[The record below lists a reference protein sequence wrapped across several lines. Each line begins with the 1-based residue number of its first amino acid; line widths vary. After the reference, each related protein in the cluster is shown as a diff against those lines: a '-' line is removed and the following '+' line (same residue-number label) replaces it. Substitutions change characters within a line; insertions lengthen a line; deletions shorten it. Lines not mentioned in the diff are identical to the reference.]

1 MRNNNRSRRPFAA
14 LAGTL
19 LLIALTVGLVG
30 LMVARRNVVR
40 QKEAIPVSA
49 FLAPT
54 PGTSGAIPSGDAS
67 VRPEDNASVRQES
80 APEVSATAVP
90 EVTPVPTATPVPEP
104 EYFTISM
111 IGDCTLAEAK
121 TRRGWGSAYQTVVG
135 KDYAYPFA
143 NTVSYFDSD
152 YLTIANLECTLSDN
166 YYDSIE
172 QFVFL
177 APAAYGNILSQGGVD
192 FVTLANNHTMDFGEN
207 AYNDTA
213 ASLDA
218 SGVKYAGE
226 DEIYIY
232 ERDDGVKIGLYCLYH
247 QLTYNALSI
256 KYEDV
261 QKRLISEGKEM
272 ITAARSKLEEAG
284 ADYFVA
290 VLHMGREG
298 YYETTDSQVEVC
310 RHAVDAGFDLVYCTH
325 AHRLQPAETYGNGLI
340 FYGLGNWSFGGH
352 TNPGNGTDPGAYDTG
367 IAQVTLCRRGTEVT
381 MDSYTFIPC
390 CISSSAGVNLDS
402 FVPTANTLNNYQPTP
417 YAENG
422 NAFNRTLSM
431 LNGTYEGANYNTD
444 YGNVLNAMNG

>member
-1 MRNNNRSRRPFAA
+1 MQNHNRSGRPVAS
-14 LAGTL
+14 LLGTL

-30 LMVARRNVVR
+30 LMVARMNVVR
-40 QKEAIPVSA
+40 QKEAVPVSA

-54 PGTSGAIPSGDAS
+54 PEVTAAPSSDSSSVSAS
-67 VRPEDNASVRQES
+67 RTES
-80 APEVSATAVP
+80 DPDGSATAVP
-90 EVTPVPTATPVPEP
+90 EITPAPTATPVPDP
-104 EYFTISM
+104 EYYTISM

-121 TRRGWGSAYQTVVG
+121 SRRGWGSAYQSVVG

-143 NTVSYFDSD
+143 NTVSYFSED

-177 APAAYGNILSQGGVD
+177 APSAYANILSQGGVD

-207 AYNDTA
+207 AYNDTV
-213 ASLDA
+213 ASLNA
-218 SGVKYAGE
+218 VSVQSAGE

-232 ERDDGVKIGLYCLYH
+232 EREDGVKIGLYCLYH

-261 QKRLISEGKEM
+261 QQRLIKEGKEM
-272 ITAARSKLEEAG
+272 ISSARKKLEDAG
-284 ADYFVA
+284 AQFFVA

-298 YYETTDSQVEVC
+298 YYETTDSQVDVC

-325 AHRLQPAETYGNGLI
+325 AHRLQPAEKYNGGLI
-340 FYGLGNWSFGGH
+340 LYGLGNWSFGGH
-352 TNPGNGTDPGAYDTG
+352 TNPGNGTDPGAYDTC
-367 IAQVTLCRRGTEVT
+367 IAQVTLCRRGDSVT
-381 MDSYTFIPC
+381 LDSYTFIPC
-390 CISSSAGVNLDS
+390 CISSSPGVNLDS
-402 FVPTANTLNNYQPTP
+402 FVPTPETFNNYQPTP

-444 YGNVLNAMNG
+444 YGNVLTAMNG